1 MAEVYDSESHLQE
14 STTKL
19 QLTCG
24 NTNVLSLIQSIRQS
38 HRNPLMVVRSMTS
51 ASWRKAYMF

>member
-24 NTNVLSLIQSIRQS
+24 NTNVLSHPVDPAVAQKSLDGG
-38 HRNPLMVVRSMTS
+38 
-51 ASWRKAYMF
+51 